1 MAEQDI
7 ATDETRRLIASDKVE
22 GTAVYGHDGERLG
35 SILNFM
41 VDKRTGR
48 VEYAV
53 LSFGGFLGIGENH
66 HPLPWNVLD
75 YDVEKGGY
83 RVDLDKSTLEKS
95 PRYEPGQDPDFDHA
109 YGREVHGYY
118 GLPYPMM

>member
-22 GTAVYGHDGERLG
+22 GTAVYDRSGDRLG
-35 SILNFM
+35 TILNFM

-66 HPLPWNVLD
+66 HPLPWDVLD

-83 RVDLDKSTLEKS
+83 RVDLDKSVLEQS
-95 PRYEPGQDPDFDHA
+95 PRYEPGRDPAYDHA
-109 YGREVHGYY
+109 YGREVYGYY